1 MSKNSKLYYTAGELA
16 DLFELPKQTLLYY
29 DKMGIL
35 SPEFISENNYR
46 HYSLKQYLILE
57 VILNMRKLGIPISK
71 IKEYLEERS
80 IDSLQAL
87 LQAKDRECEEI
98 IAHNEKI
105 RKNIHVVFQQLD
117 KIRESRLDQITV
129 TFRRSKRFLLSPVPP
144 ECNGDES
151 IKILAR
157 HNLNVFPKSISRKR
171 LSAGWQTKIAFWQ
184 VNTADRWPIFPV
196 LILITMAK
204 WNVTPAPQ
212 DSI

>member
-1 MSKNSKLYYTAGELA
+1 MSKSPKLYYTAGELA

-98 IAHNEKI
+98 ID
-105 RKNIHVVFQQLD
+105 RKSVV
-117 KIRESRLDQITV
+117 
-129 TFRRSKRFLLSPVPP
+129 
-144 ECNGDES
+144 
-151 IKILAR
+151 
-157 HNLNVFPKSISRKR
+157 
-171 LSAGWQTKIAFWQ
+171 
-184 VNTADRWPIFPV
+184 
-196 LILITMAK
+196 
-204 WNVTPAPQ
+204 
-212 DSI
+212 

>member
-1 MSKNSKLYYTAGELA
+1 MSKNPKLYYTAGELA

-29 DKMGIL
+29 DKMGVL

-46 HYSLKQYLILE
+46 HYSLKQYLLLE
-57 VILNMRKLGIPISK
+57 IILNMRKLGIPISK
-71 IKEYLEERS
+71 IKEYLVERS

-144 ECNGDES
+144 ECSGDES

-157 HNLNVFPKSISRKR
+157 HNLNVFSKEHFKEK
-171 LSAGWQTKIAFWQ
+171 AVGWL
-184 VNTADRWPIFPV
+184 AD
-196 LILITMAK
+196 K
-204 WNVTPAPQ
+204 N
-212 DSI
+212 